1 MKWENTQTPRILVVD
16 DNRRIHE
23 DFDLVFFNR
32 QRDLELE
39 ADQKE
44 IYGRFE
50 QPAVSRPAYELDH
63 AYSGDEGIEKTQRS
77 VAEGRPYQVA
87 FVDIRMPGLDGV
99 ETIERIWSLDSRIQ
113 AVICTAFADY
123 SWEDL
128 ARRLGQ
134 SDKLL
139 VLKKPFDHIEAFQ
152 LASTLSEKWFLSRQ
166 AALKFEQMELLV
178 AQRTQR
184 VLDLQRR
191 EARSPDGLEQMKL
204 RLLTDLPEEFRNPL
218 VVILNRLER
227 MRGQK
232 PEGREETLV
241 RRSTERLL
249 HLVEECSNLRNLSE
263 ADLELRIADD
273 DLVLFLQKVLARFK
287 ALAKQ
292 PKVQLEFH
300 ANKTS
305 WPARFDAGK
314 LEQVLFNILSH
325 SLEMTA
331 ENGRVSVQA
340 QLGLETMQLVIQT
353 TGIGLL
359 QEEPSVVSEPLGPS
373 SPKTPQRLPW
383 LRLAL
388 AQELMRL
395 QGGTFI
401 WESPVSNAE
410 AGSKYPGT
418 RFLINL
424 PLPEV
429 GLAIQPTV
437 QSEPAISPVDSVPAG
452 TSEEESSMKEQPLV
466 LLVQDNA
473 DLALSI
479 QQSFHPDY
487 RTILVKDGA
496 QGLVHAREM
505 LPDVIIAEVTL
516 PIRNGIEL
524 CRTLKNDELT
534 SHIPVI
540 LLTAQDSESGQL
552 QALEAGADDYLLRP
566 FKLSVLKARVDNL
579 QESRHKLQ
587 ELFGRVKQLYPRDIA
602 ANQTDAKFIRRVID
616 LVEENMADLDFDLE
630 KMAREL
636 AVSRRQLFRKLHASA
651 GCSPNI
657 FIRTLRLRRAAQ
669 LLMESQMTVTE
680 ITYAVGFSDLKYFR
694 TIFREQFG
702 VAPGEYLKRSKT
714 R

>member
-32 QRDLELE
+32 QRNLELE
-39 ADQKE
+39 ADQNE

-50 QPAVSRPAYELDH
+50 QPSVPRPAYELDH
-63 AYSGDEGIEKTQRS
+63 AFSGDEGIEKTQRS
-77 VAEGRPYQVA
+77 IAEGRPYQVA
-87 FVDIRMPGLDGV
+87 FVDIRMPGMDGV
-99 ETIERIWSLDSRIQ
+99 ETIERIWSIDSRIQ

-152 LASTLSEKWFLSRQ
+152 LAGTLSEKWFLARQ

-191 EARSPDGLEQMKL
+191 EAQLPLELEQIKL
-204 RLLTDLPEEFRNPL
+204 RLLTSLPEEFRNPL
-218 VVILNRLER
+218 IVILNKLER
-227 MRGQK
+227 IRGEK
-232 PEGREETLV
+232 PEGREEALM

-249 HLVEECSNLRNLSE
+249 HLVEECSNVRNLSE
-263 ADLELRIADD
+263 ADLQLRIAEL
-273 DLVLFLQKVLARFK
+273 DLLPFLQDVVGRFK
-287 ALAKQ
+287 AVAKQ
-292 PKVQLEFH
+292 QKVQLEFH
-300 ANKTS
+300 ANKTN

-314 LEQVLFNILSH
+314 LEQVLFNVLSH
-325 SLEMTA
+325 SLEMIA

-340 QLGLETMQLVIQT
+340 QLNLGTLQLVIQD
-353 TGIGLL
+353 TGGGIPKEEQSLASKSSGL
-359 QEEPSVVSEPLGPS
+359 S
-373 SPKTPQRLPW
+373 SPEISQRLPG

-401 WESPVSNAE
+401 WESPVPDAKVS
-410 AGSKYPGT
+410 SKYPGT
-418 RFLINL
+418 RFLISL
-424 PLPEV
+424 PLPDA
-429 GLAIQPTV
+429 GLAVQPTIQPQPTV
-437 QSEPAISPVDSVPAG
+437 SPADSVPAG
-452 TSEEESSMKEQPLV
+452 ALEEEPSTKEQPLV

-479 QQSFHPDY
+479 QQSFDPDY
-487 RTILVKDGA
+487 RTILVKDGT
-496 QGLVHAREM
+496 QGLVQAREM

-516 PIRNGIEL
+516 PILNGIEL

-534 SHIPVI
+534 SHIPII
-540 LLTAQDSESGQL
+540 LLTAQDTESGQL
-552 QALEAGADDYLLRP
+552 QALEAGADDYILKP
-566 FKLSVLKARVDNL
+566 FKSSLLKARVDNL

-587 ELFGRVKQLYPRDIA
+587 ELFKRVKPLYPRDMA
-602 ANQTDAKFIRRVID
+602 ANQSDAKFIRRVID

-630 KMAREL
+630 TMAREL

-669 LLMESQMTVTE
+669 LLLESQMTVTE

-694 TIFREQFG
+694 TIFREHFG

-714 R
+714 Q